1 MPVEIT
7 ITRPQAQF
15 INSTAPHP
23 ALVAGYGA
31 GKSQAA
37 VLRTVKLALQYP
49 GMSFAFV
56 EPTFDLV
63 KLIAWPRFESI
74 LGQIGIGYELNKSD
88 SIMRVANDSQIIF
101 RSADNPERMIGYEVA
116 DGVIDEIDT
125 LKTDHAAEVWSKM
138 LGRCRQRKPDGADN
152 TLAAASTPEG
162 FRFVYQTWGKSP
174 RPGYE
179 LIRAPTASNP
189 YLPAGYI
196 DSLRNSY
203 SDQQLAAYLD
213 GEFVNLTAG
222 SVYAEFDRKANSSA
236 ATFGQREHVH
246 IGMDFNVNNMSAVAC
261 AVRDGK
267 VYAIRELVQVR
278 DTPSMIALIKRT
290 FPGHPVTV
298 YPDASGAKT
307 VSSNAS
313 LSDISLLRGAGF
325 TVLAHATNPRVRDR
339 VAAMCAMIHRQGL
352 RRLFVDPT
360 GCPTLIDALEQ
371 QAYDKNGDPDKSGGH
386 DHVNDALGYLV
397 AYLFGI
403 ARGPAT
409 FAKIAGL

>member
-15 INSTAPHP
+15 INSAAPHP

-74 LGQIGIGYELNKSD
+74 LGQIGIGFELNKSD

-125 LKTDHAAEVWSKM
+125 LKADHAAEVWSKM

-213 GEFVNLTAG
+213 GEFVSPTAHRE
-222 SVYAEFDRKANSSA
+222 AETAKAH
-236 ATFGQREHVH
+236 RE
-246 IGMDFNVNNMSAVAC
+246 
-261 AVRDGK
+261 
-267 VYAIRELVQVR
+267 
-278 DTPSMIALIKRT
+278 
-290 FPGHPVTV
+290 
-298 YPDASGAKT
+298 
-307 VSSNAS
+307 
-313 LSDISLLRGAGF
+313 
-325 TVLAHATNPRVRDR
+325 
-339 VAAMCAMIHRQGL
+339 
-352 RRLFVDPT
+352 
-360 GCPTLIDALEQ
+360 
-371 QAYDKNGDPDKSGGH
+371 
-386 DHVNDALGYLV
+386 
-397 AYLFGI
+397 
-403 ARGPAT
+403 
-409 FAKIAGL
+409 